1 MLKVTLKG
9 IAAHKI
15 RLLTTTLAVLLGVA
29 FMAGTFV
36 LTDTVGKTFDD
47 LFATVDA
54 GTDAVVRMPASVKS
68 DEMGTQRPNI
78 PARVLAEVERTPG
91 VAAAEGSVQGYA
103 QIVGKDGKAIGK
115 PSNGPPALGFAWPTV
130 PELNPLNLVAGKAP
144 TRAGEVVI
152 DKHSADEGDL
162 RVGDRTTILT
172 QKPPA
177 QMTVVGIVK
186 FGDADSPGGATVA
199 AFDLETAQQ
208 LIGQPGTFD
217 HIAAVAD
224 DGVSQNELK
233 ANLERTVGPGHE
245 VVTGATYTE
254 ENQSDIRKG
263 LSFFNSF
270 MLTFAL
276 IALFVGSFMIYNTF
290 SIIVAQRAREMALL
304 RAIGAGRRQVFT
316 SVVAEALAV
325 GVVASVAGILAGL
338 GLAVLLKAM
347 LVALGFDLPAT
358 GLVLLPRTVIVSL
371 IAGVGITLV
380 SATVPARRASKVPPI
395 AAMRDVEIEHGS
407 GSRMRLVLGGLVLAA
422 GIALLF
428 TGLFGDGGIGA
439 VGLGALVIF
448 LGGAA
453 LGPVFVTPLAR
464 LVGWPLPRFRGVTGH
479 LARENTMRNPKRT
492 ASTAAALM
500 IGVGLV
506 AFITVFG
513 SSAKASI
520 NKTIDQSVTGDFVID
535 SGSFM
540 QGGFSPDLAAK
551 LNRVAGVEAATG
563 IRMGVAELD
572 GRNTQLLAVDP
583 TRALK
588 MVDVGVTSGDVKDLE
603 QTNTIAVLDHTA
615 ESHHWKVGDTIK
627 AKFPDT
633 GATQPLKVVAI
644 YSEAQPAGKYLT
656 GTPTFDANYTQP
668 FDAQV
673 WVKLTD
679 GTKAADVRPAI
690 EQVAK
695 AYPNADVQDMS
706 EFKDA
711 QAKQINQ
718 MLSLVYAM
726 LILAVFI
733 AGLGI
738 ANTLALSIFERTRE
752 LGLLRA
758 VGMTRPQLRTSVRWE
773 AVMISVIGAVN
784 GIAIGIF
791 FGWSVTRALSD
802 QGFNQLRVPAGGL
815 VIVLLL
821 AAALGVIASLFP
833 ARRAAR
839 LDVLRAIAA
848 D

>member
-9 IAAHKI
+9 IAAHKV
-15 RLLTTTLAVLLGVA
+15 RLITTTLAVLLGVA

-68 DEMGTQRPNI
+68 SEMGTQRPDI
-78 PARVLAEVERTPG
+78 PADVLATVKRTPG
-91 VAAAEGSVQGYA
+91 VAAAEGTVQGYA

-115 PSNGPPALGFAWPTV
+115 PSNGPPALGFAWPAV
-130 PELNPLNLVAGKAP
+130 PELNPLRLVSGRAP

-162 RVGDRTTILT
+162 HVGDRATILT
-172 QKPPA
+172 QRPPE
-177 QMTVVGIVK
+177 QMTVVGIIK
-186 FGDADSPGGATVA
+186 FGTADSPGGATVA
-199 AFDLETAQQ
+199 AFDLATAQR
-208 LIGQPGTFD
+208 LIGQPDTFNN
-217 HIAAVAD
+217 ISVVAEH
-224 DGVSQNELK
+224 GVSQDQLK
-233 ANLERTVGPGHE
+233 ANLERTVGAGHE
-245 VVTGATYTE
+245 VVTGKTFTE
-254 ENQSDIRKG
+254 ENQSEIRRG

-276 IALFVGSFMIYNTF
+276 VALFVGSFMIYNTF

-304 RAIGAGRRQVFT
+304 RAIGAGRRQVFG
-316 SVVAEALAV
+316 SVVIEALAV
-325 GVVASVAGILAGL
+325 GVVASIAGILAGL
-338 GLAVLLKAM
+338 GLALLLKAM

-358 GLVLLPRTVIVSL
+358 GLVLLPRTVIVSFV
-371 IAGVGITLV
+371 AGAGITLV
-380 SATVPARRASKVPPI
+380 SAVVPARRASKVPPV

-407 GSRMRLVLGGLVLAA
+407 GSRLRLLLGGLILAA

-428 TGLFGDGGIGA
+428 TGLYGGGIGA
-439 VGLGALVIF
+439 VGLGALVMF

-453 LGPVFVTPLAR
+453 LGPIFVTPLAR
-464 LVGWPLPRFRGVTGH
+464 FVGWPLPRFRGVTGQ

-540 QGGFSPDLAAK
+540 HGGFSPDLAAK
-551 LNRVAGVEAATG
+551 LNRVAGVEGATG
-563 IRMGVAELD
+563 IRMGLAELD
-572 GRNTQLLAVDP
+572 GRNTAILAVDP

-603 QTNTIAVLDHTA
+603 QAGTIAVLDHTA
-615 ESHHWKVGDTIK
+615 ESHHWKVGSTIQ

-633 GATQPLKVVAI
+633 GTTKPLKVVAI

-656 GTPTFDANYTQP
+656 GIPTFDANYTQQ

-673 WVKLTD
+673 WVKLVD
-679 GTKAADVRPAI
+679 GAKPEEVRPAI

-695 AYPNADVQDMS
+695 AYPNADVQDMT

-726 LILAVFI
+726 LFLAVFI

-791 FGWSVTRALSD
+791 FGWSVTKALSD
-802 QGFNQLRVPAGGL
+802 QGFNQLRVPFGGL
-815 VIVLLL
+815 LVVLLL
-821 AAALGVIASLFP
+821 AAALGVIASLLP

-848 D
+848 E